1 MPNLPKMNHSGSLV
15 RTPIIAQFVFFGYV
29 TVERIK
35 LLSGVGVKHVIAAF
49 LLTVLSVQYVSAETL
64 KVKLVDAKGQPLVN
78 AALLID
84 SQKDKFNENNEAI
97 VDQVDKQFT
106 PTVSAVKRGTD
117 VVFPNSDN
125 IRHHVY
131 SFSEAKNFELK
142 LYSDKE
148 QPSVNFDK
156 EGIVTLGCNIHDQM
170 IAYVLVSNDY
180 DVVVTDEQ
188 GLAELNLSE
197 GESLEEVR
205 VWHYWMGDDLSQAQN
220 ITLAANGEELTGQ
233 VRVSAPQQEEK
244 EPSRLEQRFNRKG
257 NQ

>member
-1 MPNLPKMNHSGSLV
+1 MKYWSVAVMLLFLSSPN
-15 RTPIIAQFVFFGYV
+15 
-29 TVERIK
+29 
-35 LLSGVGVKHVIAAF
+35 VIAK
-49 LLTVLSVQYVSAETL
+49 TV
-64 KVKLVDAKGQPLVN
+64 KVEILAANGKPLEN
-78 AALLID
+78 AAVLID
-84 SQKDKFNENNEAI
+84 NKMPSTEVDKQAI

-106 PTVSAVKRGTD
+106 PTVSAVAPGTD

-131 SFSEAKNFELK
+131 SFSEAKNFELR

-170 IAYVLVSNDY
+170 IAYVLVSDDY
-180 DVVVTDEQ
+180 DIAVTNEN
-188 GLAELNLSE
+188 GIAELHLNE
-197 GESLEEVR
+197 GKKLEEVT
-205 VWHYWMGDDLSQAQN
+205 VWHYWMGDKLSRAQSVVL
-220 ITLAANGEELTGQ
+220 TLNEGKLTGQ
-233 VRVSAPQQEEK
+233 VQVSPPQQDEK

>member
-1 MPNLPKMNHSGSLV
+1 VKYW
-15 RTPIIAQFVFFGYV
+15 FVAVILFF
-29 TVERIK
+29 
-35 LLSGVGVKHVIAAF
+35 
-49 LLTVLSVQYVSAETL
+49 LSVPDAIAETIKVEILAANGKPL
-64 KVKLVDAKGQPLVN
+64 KN
-78 AALLID
+78 AALLM
-84 SQKDKFNENNEAI
+84 DKKISSTGDNEKAI

-106 PTVSAVKRGTD
+106 PTVSAVVPGTD

-125 IRHHVY
+125 IRHNVY

-170 IAYVLVSNDY
+170 VAYVLVTDNY
-180 DVVVTDEQ
+180 DIAVTNEQ
-188 GLAELNLSE
+188 GLAEISLTE
-197 GESLEEVR
+197 GEKLEEVR
-205 VWHYWMGDDLSQAQN
+205 VWHYWMGDKLSQAEN
-220 ITLAANGEELTGQ
+220 VVLTHKAGKLTGQ
-233 VRVSAPQQEEK
+233 VQVSPPQQEEK

>member
-1 MPNLPKMNHSGSLV
+1 MLLFFSSPN
-15 RTPIIAQFVFFGYV
+15 
-29 TVERIK
+29 
-35 LLSGVGVKHVIAAF
+35 VIAK
-49 LLTVLSVQYVSAETL
+49 TV
-64 KVKLVDAKGQPLVN
+64 KVEILAANGKPLEN
-78 AALLID
+78 AAVLID
-84 SQKDKFNENNEAI
+84 KKMSSTESGKKAI

-106 PTVSAVKRGTD
+106 PTVSAVDSGTD

-125 IRHHVY
+125 IRHNVY

-170 IAYVLVSNDY
+170 IAYVLVSDDY
-180 DVVVTDEQ
+180 DIAVTDEK
-188 GLAELNLSE
+188 GITELQLPK
-197 GESLEEVR
+197 GEKLKKVR
-205 VWHYWMGDDLSQAQN
+205 VWHFWMGDQLSRAQSVVLTSN
-220 ITLAANGEELTGQ
+220 EGKLTGQ
-233 VRVSAPQQEEK
+233 VQVSPPQQDEK